1 MWKFINFSALHILFE
16 IGYVW
21 SFKNVKDD
29 HLHAHCKIRNW
40 QNNSL
45 ISTQCGPVAL
55 YWVENCKSCFEMK
68 IFFSSN
74 HLRRSTV
81 SWLEF
86 VARWGVLG
94 KDDEDDDATFTFDSE
109 QFVVEAAFWLS
120 PSGGEGGWYFRAI
133 WFRFFLYQTFFVRL
147 LIYLRNYVAG
157 LSFLCF
163 EFWQQKFSKQRAH
176 EVELLKCHNNC
187 L

>member
-1 MWKFINFSALHILFE
+1 
-16 IGYVW
+16 
-21 SFKNVKDD
+21 
-29 HLHAHCKIRNW
+29 
-40 QNNSL
+40 
-45 ISTQCGPVAL
+45 
-55 YWVENCKSCFEMK
+55 MK

-176 EVELLKCHNNC
+176 EVELLKCFNNC
-187 L
+187 MRFLQIQRWTKWKIKMIKEIRLICLFCW